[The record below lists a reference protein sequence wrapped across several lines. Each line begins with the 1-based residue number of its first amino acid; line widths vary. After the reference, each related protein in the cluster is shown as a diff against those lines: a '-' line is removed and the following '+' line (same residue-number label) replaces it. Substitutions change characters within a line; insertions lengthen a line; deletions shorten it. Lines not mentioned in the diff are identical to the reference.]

1 MNVFKRVKELEEE
14 VERLRGVERELDAY
28 KKQLIRTEED
38 LRDILTLKDNIPEDC
53 RPGPY
58 CKGCSFV
65 KKYYYDH
72 NVFSNCF
79 SPGYHNII
87 TGYMCNKANFC
98 KNFVQEEK

>member
-1 MNVFKRVKELEEE
+1 MNVFKKVKELEEE
-14 VERLRGVERELDAY
+14 AERLRGVERELDAY

-65 KKYYYDH
+65 KKYCYGY
-72 NVFSNCF
+72 NVFSNRF
-79 SPGYHNII
+79 SPTI
-87 TGYMCNKANFC
+87 TGYMCNKANIC
-98 KNFVQEEK
+98 KNFVQKEE

>member
-14 VERLRGVERELDAY
+14 VGRLRGIERELEGY
-28 KKQLIRTEED
+28 KKQLIRAEED

-53 RPGPY
+53 KPGPY
-58 CKGCSFV
+58 CKSCSFV
-65 KKYYYDH
+65 KKYYYGH

-79 SPGYHNII
+79 LPGYHNTI
-87 TGYMCNKANFC
+87 TGYMCNKANIC